1 MARSRDYH
9 DELIKSLKD
18 HDEAVAYLNAALEES
33 MQGDAESQEVL
44 LGALRNI
51 AEAQGG
57 LGTLA
62 KKLRT
67 RRENLYR
74 ILSPDGNP
82 EFKTFTSILSA
93 LGFSLQVA

>member
-1 MARSRDYH
+1 MPRSRNYH
-9 DELIKSLKD
+9 DDLIRSLKD

-33 MQGDAESQEVL
+33 LNGDEESQEVL
-44 LGALRNI
+44 LKALRNI

-57 LGTLA
+57 LGHLA
-62 KKLRT
+62 KKIRI

-74 ILSPDGNP
+74 ILSADGNP
-82 EFKTFTSILSA
+82 EFKTFTSILSG